1 MAGSV
6 AAPWVPISATSGATA
21 IGPASPAAQA
31 SSSFSLNAISMVVP
45 QEKGP
50 VITGPSSRL
59 VGVGGRDIGRG
70 LHLRHQIVV
79 PLAFD
84 LEVRG
89 GAEVGGLD
97 QIVRNIGVDAG
108 LHELVQ
114 RSARRAAADEPGLE
128 PRLRRVGELAGLP
141 DIIALAADQ
150 MRTAVAVGLRMH
162 DQHVLA
168 DIGW

>member
-79 PLAFD
+79 PLSFA
-84 LEVRG
+84 LELRG
-89 GAEVGGLD
+89 GAEAGGFD
-97 QIVRNIGVDAG
+97 QIVRDIAVNAG
-108 LHELVQ
+108 LQKLVQ
-114 RSARRAAADEPGLE
+114 RGPRRAAADEPGLK
-128 PRLRRVGELAGLP
+128 P
-141 DIIALAADQ
+141 
-150 MRTAVAVGLRMH
+150 GLR
-162 DQHVLA
+162 L
-168 DIGW
+168 

>member
-31 SSSFSLNAISMVVP
+31 SSSFGLNAISMVVP
-45 QEKGP
+45 QKEKGP

-89 GAEVGGLD
+89 GAEVSGLD
-97 QIVRNIGVDAG
+97 QIVRDIGVDAG
-108 LHELVQ
+108 LHEPVQ
-114 RSARRAAADEPGLE
+114 RSSRRA
-128 PRLRRVGELAGLP
+128 
-141 DIIALAADQ
+141 
-150 MRTAVAVGLRMH
+150 
-162 DQHVLA
+162 
-168 DIGW
+168 